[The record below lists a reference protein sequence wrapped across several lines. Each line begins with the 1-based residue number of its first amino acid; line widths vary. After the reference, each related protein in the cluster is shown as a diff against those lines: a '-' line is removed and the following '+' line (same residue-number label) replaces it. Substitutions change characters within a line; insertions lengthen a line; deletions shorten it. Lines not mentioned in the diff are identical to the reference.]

1 MKIVLAGSGGL
12 LGGNFLL
19 TALQDGHDVVAIY
32 HRSPILSNDCLTVR
46 ADLSD
51 KESVLRIIGE
61 HKPDW
66 VVNCVALTDIDYCQK
81 HPQQS
86 DLINVKVPAY
96 MAEACAGVGAGFVYI
111 SSDAIFDGKRG
122 GYAEADVPAPVNE
135 YAKGKWQGEKASA
148 ELNPRSLILRTN
160 IFGWNTKQKVN
171 LAEWIVNTLDSG
183 KSLKGFTDTIF
194 NPLLVNDLSRVI
206 LAMISKNLTG
216 MYHLGAADACS
227 KHDFALKIAA
237 AFGLDAS
244 LIEEALLHEVNFQT
258 PRPLNTT
265 LKVGKAEAALGFKM
279 PGIDQSIGSFK
290 RLRGEPFY
298 ARLRELSVG
307 ATNA

>member
-19 TALQDGHDVVAIY
+19 TALHEGHEVVAIH
-32 HRSPILSNDCLTVR
+32 HRHPILSQDCVNVR

-51 KESVLRIIGE
+51 RESVARIIGE
-61 HKPDW
+61 HRPDW

-86 DLINVKVPAY
+86 DLINVRVPAY
-96 MAEACAGVGAGFVYI
+96 MAEACAAVGAGFVYI
-111 SSDAIFDGKRG
+111 STDAIFDGKRG
-122 GYAEADVPAPVNE
+122 GYSESDVPAPVNQ
-135 YAKGKWQGEKASA
+135 YARCKWNGEKASA

-160 IFGWNTKQKVN
+160 IFGWNTRQKMN

-194 NPLLVNDLSRVI
+194 NPLLVNDLSRII
-206 LAMISKNLTG
+206 LAMIAKDLTG
-216 MYHLGAADACS
+216 LYHLGASDSCS
-227 KHDFALKIAA
+227 KHGFALKIAE

-244 LIEEALLHEVNFQT
+244 LIGQALLHEVNFQT

-265 LKVGKAEAALGFKM
+265 LKTGKAEAALGMRM
-279 PGIDQSIGSFK
+279 PGIDESIGSFR
-290 RLRGEPFY
+290 RLREEPFY